1 MIQEYLNSNLLL
13 VINDED
19 FKKLKKSADEIAKK
33 LAKSKTKIV
42 SYTLTAINPDISADD
57 VNIIEVKEI
66 IIKNWS
72 TFLSNTKDTPLTY
85 IKAVM
90 LEALNGISE
99 DINNSLLIWFAS
111 RNIVKYFKLVGEEKR
126 IILDF
131 LSKLGNHI
139 NKTANIQWALSSAR
153 KIEIATTH
161 LKDITS
167 YLPSEEP
174 LIKFLEDAVG
184 PTNKAGKANY
194 SSPNP
199 YWPNDPTNWSYE
211 FPSRAAKGIKNS
223 IDVGLKAVVTIIN
236 ENKNIIQKALNE
248 QLEEIQK
255 EISESNK
262 SLEIRSELLWWK
274 EARYS
279 TSTDM
284 SYDELDQSILEITL
298 AYDYS
303 SFIPVIYPKT
313 VDYFLKGAYKEL
325 KVIKEQEMTI
335 EDFLTAIQKHSE
347 ELKSILP
354 DKELLTGKINLL
366 NFCCGLI
373 RSKHLL
379 TEFEEVVGIKLSTK
393 LSSNELV
400 NWLFHDFQLE
410 KKLNI
415 K

>member
-33 LAKSKTKIV
+33 LTKSKTKIV

-57 VNIIEVKEI
+57 INIIEVKEI

-85 IKAVM
+85 IKAVI

-99 DINNSLLIWFAS
+99 DINNSLLIWYAS
-111 RNIVKYFKLVGEEKR
+111 RNIVKYFKLIGEEKR

-131 LSKLGNHI
+131 IFRLGNHI
-139 NKTANIQWALSSAR
+139 NKTANSQWSLSNTR
-153 KIEIATTH
+153 KIEIATAH

-199 YWPNDPTNWSYE
+199 YWPNDPTNWAYE

-223 IDVGLKAVVTIIN
+223 IDVGLKAIVTVIN
-236 ENKNIIQKALNE
+236 ENKNIIQQILNE

-255 EISESNK
+255 EISEGNK

-279 TSTDM
+279 ASTDM
-284 SYDELDQSILEITL
+284 RYDELDQSILEIIL

-303 SFIPVIYPKT
+303 SYIPLVYPKT
-313 VDYFLKGAYKEL
+313 VDYFLRGVYIEL
-325 KVIKEQEMTI
+325 KVIKEPEMTI
-335 EDFLTAIQKHSE
+335 EEFLIGIQKHSE

-366 NFCCGLI
+366 NFCSGLI

-393 LSSNELV
+393 LSSSELV